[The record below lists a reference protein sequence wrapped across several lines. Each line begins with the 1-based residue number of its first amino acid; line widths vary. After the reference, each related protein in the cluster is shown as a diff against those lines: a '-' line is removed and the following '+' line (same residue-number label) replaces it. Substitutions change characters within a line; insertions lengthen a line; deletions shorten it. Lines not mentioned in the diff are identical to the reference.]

1 MVVVVVWVGR
11 LNGVW
16 IGSWTSLEID
26 EATIAIATMIYHL
39 GDVCIRIVKRCF
51 SDSMLWNSAS
61 ISSYNDDNRS
71 LRSEGGVPIVT
82 MIRV

>member
-61 ISSYNDDNRS
+61 ISSYNDDNWS
-71 LRSEGGVPIVT
+71 LKSEGGVPIVT